1 MLPILNQYSNLIVAG
16 TTAILVVV
24 TICYAVFTRRLV
36 KETIRTRE
44 ADLRPYIIVDTT
56 LRGLRFYLVIRNGG
70 RLPAEKLHFTF
81 DKSVENMWT
90 RKIEEISLFKN
101 GIEIL
106 MPGKEYVVSL
116 GPSQL
121 YLNKDADTVKYPAYF
136 SIDVE
141 YSYFQGIRKQKEKFI
156 INLEEYRNTERFP
169 DELVKTI
176 EFLSSSMNRGTEWRD
191 VHKIIKLHILPM
203 IFLCS
208 LLGMRRKNMSITLS
222 QILALVGKLDESP
235 GDDTPRE
242 RIRRFLKENVSEVGQ
257 VRDYIEECLRT
268 SGDQYNRALQD
279 LVNYLGNKMGSDL
292 NIQHFLILDYFVGF
306 SFITM

>member
-36 KETIRTRE
+36 KETIKTRE
-44 ADLRPYIIVDTT
+44 IDLRPYIIVDIT
-56 LRGLRFYLVIRNGG
+56 LRGQRFYLLIRNAG
-70 RLPAEKLHFTF
+70 RTPAEKVYFTF

-90 RKIEEISLFKN
+90 RKIEEISLFKD

-121 YLNKDADTVKYPAYF
+121 YLSKDADTVKYPARF
-136 SIDVE
+136 SINVE

-169 DELVKTI
+169 DELVKTV
-176 EFLSSSMNRGTEWRD
+176 ELLSTSIDNQLRYLVKSMEKLANLEAIVKPSGLEISQGTTYRILGMLTKDAPE
-191 VHKIIKLHILPM
+191 HIKLDLNLATLSELIQ
-203 IFLCS
+203 FLDIEPS
-208 LLGMRRKNMSITLS
+208 MAETVLMGRYSKGYFKSFDDVKGLEGMTDELLGKFQKKTI
-222 QILALVGKLDESP
+222 I
-235 GDDTPRE
+235 
-242 RIRRFLKENVSEVGQ
+242 
-257 VRDYIEECLRT
+257 
-268 SGDQYNRALQD
+268 YNP
-279 LVNYLGNKMGSDL
+279 N
-292 NIQHFLILDYFVGF
+292 F
-306 SFITM
+306 

>member
-36 KETIRTRE
+36 KETIKTRE
-44 ADLRPYIIVDTT
+44 IDLRPYIIVDTT
-56 LRGLRFYLVIRNGG
+56 LRGQRFYLLVRNAG
-70 RLPAEKLHFTF
+70 RTPAEKVYFTF

-90 RKIEEISLFKN
+90 RKIEEISLFKD

-121 YLNKDADTVKYPAYF
+121 YLSKDADTVKYPACF
-136 SIDVE
+136 SINVE

-169 DELVKTI
+169 DELVKTV
-176 EFLSSSMNRGTEWRD
+176 ELLSSSISSQLNSLAGNMEKLAKLEALVNPSGLEISQGTIY
-191 VHKIIKLHILPM
+191 KILRMLNKEAKGHIRLDLNLATLSEL
-203 IFLCS
+203 IQFLDIEPS
-208 LLGMRRKNMSITLS
+208 MAEKVLMRRYSEGYFKSYEDLK
-222 QILALVGKLDESP
+222 GLDGMTDELL
-235 GDDTPRE
+235 DKFQRE
-242 RIRRFLKENVSEVGQ
+242 TI
-257 VRDYIEECLRT
+257 I
-268 SGDQYNRALQD
+268 YNP
-279 LVNYLGNKMGSDL
+279 N
-292 NIQHFLILDYFVGF
+292 F
-306 SFITM
+306 